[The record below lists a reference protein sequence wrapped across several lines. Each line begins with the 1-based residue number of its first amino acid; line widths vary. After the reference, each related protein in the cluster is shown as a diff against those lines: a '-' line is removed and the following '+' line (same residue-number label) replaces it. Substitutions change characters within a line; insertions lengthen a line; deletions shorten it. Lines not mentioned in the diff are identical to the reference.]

1 MNIIIFGPPGAG
13 KGTQSNN
20 IINDFNL
27 IQIST
32 GDLFRNEIKKNTD
45 LGKKIESLISSGEL
59 VPDDL
64 VNEFIKKI
72 ISNPVNFNRILFDGY
87 PRTLSQVYSLEESL
101 KNFNQK
107 ISTVISLKVS
117 QDTVLKRIT
126 GRVLC
131 SKCSKVFNTFFN
143 PPESSSHLCEKKY
156 LKRRDDDN
164 SETVINRFQTFVIK
178 TKPILDYYKKK
189 ECMYEIDGNQKISE
203 IHYFFVFQRK
213 SNGS

>member
-1 MNIIIFGPPGAG
+1 MNIIIFGHTGAG

-32 GDLFRNEIKKNTD
+32 GDSFRNEIKQNTD
-45 LGKKIESLISSGEL
+45 LGKKIESLINSGEL

-72 ISNPVNFNRILFDGY
+72 ISDPINLNRILFDGY

-107 ISTVISLKVS
+107 ISAVISLKVS

-131 SKCSKVFNTFFN
+131 SKCSKVFNTYFN
-143 PPESSSHLCEKKY
+143 PPESNNHFCEKKY
-156 LKRRDDDN
+156 LKKRDDDN
-164 SETVINRFQTFVIK
+164 SETVINRFQN
-178 TKPILDYYKKK
+178 LLQKKG
-189 ECMYEIDGNQKISE
+189 MYARN
-203 IHYFFVFQRK
+203 RW
-213 SNGS
+213 